1 MTAEIINL
9 TDLRARQSPLEVA
22 LASVEHHPKLRGVDK
37 RAITAL
43 AGFATNAGFCDLDQ
57 SERSAIAGLGK
68 FQLMGSFCRVKDAD
82 LLHKM
87 DGYGL
92 FKIGAK
98 PTDDESRKAERFF
111 RIHMGL
117 RMLSYNL
124 GDTDTHPYQASWLVP
139 KIWTA
144 YEPLTEVEL
153 IAAIQELGRLGYLTV
168 ASVTDG
174 PNGALI
180 RYRPAEYDD
189 FRRLRPG
196 DGAA

>member
-1 MTAEIINL
+1 MIAEIINL

-22 LASVEHHPKLRGVDK
+22 LAAVARHPELKEVDK
-37 RAITAL
+37 RAVAAL
-43 AGFATNAGFCDLDQ
+43 ARVATDEGYFDLDQ
-57 SERSAIAGLGK
+57 AERSAVTGLGK
-68 FQLMGSFCRVKDAD
+68 FQLMGFLRRVKDAD

-139 KIWTA
+139 KVWTA

-168 ASVTDG
+168 ASVTDE

-180 RYRPAEYDD
+180 QYRPAEYDD
-189 FRRLRPG
+189 FRRRRPD